1 MAFVHDY
8 TELSE
13 NRIEQL
19 AAAIT
24 SALASGAKSIL
35 ILAATGCHWHAED
48 LDPILKSCSV
58 PIFGGIFPLVI
69 TPSGCYS
76 DRTLVLG
83 LSRHFHLNIIV
94 SLSTKVP
101 SVQSLQEPAFQ
112 SLSPNSTL
120 MFFADGLA
128 KNVERLVEVVYE
140 VFGALPRTIGGGAG
154 CLDFIQQPCVI
165 TPQGLLSDTALLAY
179 SDVVNFPAFR
189 HGWDIFDGPFLVTE
203 AHENTLR
210 SINFSPA
217 FEFYKQ
223 RIEALSDH
231 FFNEENF
238 FDVAKNFP
246 LGIASVDGDILV
258 RDPLKHI
265 GDDMICVGELPQNS
279 TVYIL
284 KGVAT
289 GLIAASGAAAQDA
302 RIDCG
307 AASDVKISA
316 LIFDCISRYL
326 FLGDSYPLA
335 LEKVRAALGEGADVF
350 GVLSLGEIANSSRGP
365 VELLNKTTL
374 ISLFSD

>member
-1 MAFVHDY
+1 MAFVHGY

-13 NRIEQL
+13 NCVGQL
-19 AAAIT
+19 AAAIA
-24 SALASGAKSIL
+24 SELAAGAKSIL
-35 ILAATGCHWHAED
+35 LLAATGCQWRAEE
-48 LDPILKSCSV
+48 LDPILKNCAV

-83 LSRHFHLNIIV
+83 LSRHFHLHVIAN
-94 SLSTKVP
+94 LSTKIP
-101 SVQSLQEPAFQ
+101 NMQSLREPIFQ

-140 VFGALPRTIGGGAG
+140 AFGSLPRTIGGGAG
-154 CLDFIQQPCVI
+154 YLDFVQQPCVI
-165 TPQGLLSDTALLAY
+165 TSQGLLCDAALLAY
-179 SDVVNFPAFR
+179 SDVTNFPAFR
-189 HGWDIFDGPFLVTE
+189 HGWEIFDGPFLVTE
-203 AHENTLR
+203 AHENTLC

-223 RIEALSDH
+223 RIEALSDYS
-231 FFNEENF
+231 FDENDF

-258 RDPLKHI
+258 RDPLKHL
-265 GDDMICVGELPQNS
+265 GNDMVCVGELPQNS

-284 KGVAT
+284 KGIAS
-289 GLIAASGAAAQDA
+289 GLITASGEAAQNA
-302 RIDCG
+302 RTVCN
-307 AASDVKISA
+307 ALSETKTSA
-316 LIFDCISRYL
+316 LLFDCISRYL
-326 FLGDSYPLA
+326 FLGDHYPLA
-335 LEKVRAALGEGADVF
+335 LDKIKICLGDNVDIF